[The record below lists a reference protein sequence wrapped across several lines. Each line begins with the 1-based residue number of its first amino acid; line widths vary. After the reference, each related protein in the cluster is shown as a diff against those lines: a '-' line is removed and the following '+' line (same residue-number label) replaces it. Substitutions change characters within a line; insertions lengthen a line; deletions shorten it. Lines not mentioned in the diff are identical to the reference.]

1 VSFRPG
7 GRTRLLVVL
16 GASLA
21 VLLVASPALAQTG
34 DEGPSDDDQ
43 IVLTGRL
50 LVAADES
57 VDTAVIFNGPARIDG
72 TVRDSVFVLNGDAE
86 ISGTVREDVVVVNGD
101 VVVRSGA
108 EIDGDLV
115 TNGSPTVEEGATI
128 KGQRATVVTRFDFEG
143 LGFAGRFVW
152 WLAYSVS
159 VLAVGLLVLALSPGL
174 AMSVRDTV
182 RRRTG
187 ASIGFGVLL
196 FFLLPVASLILLVSV
211 LGTPLGFFLLL
222 ALALIY
228 TIGYTIA
235 LLAVGTLVVPPDRN
249 RFLVFVIG
257 WLIVRVVALIPV
269 VGGLLWM
276 AGAIWGLGLLLVAAR
291 SRQPALPAAGTPPPP
306 PVPVP
311 G

>member
-1 VSFRPG
+1 
-7 GRTRLLVVL
+7 VVL

-21 VLLVASPALAQTG
+21 VLLVASPAVGQSG

-50 LVAADES
+50 LVAADET

-72 TVRDSVFVLNGDAE
+72 TVGDSVFVLNGDAE

-115 TNGSPTVEEGATI
+115 TNGS
-128 KGQRATVVTRFDFEG
+128 
-143 LGFAGRFVW
+143 
-152 WLAYSVS
+152 
-159 VLAVGLLVLALSPGL
+159 LAVGLLLLALAPGL
-174 AMSVRDTV
+174 ASSARDAV

-196 FFLLPVASLILLVSV
+196 FFLLPVASLILLISV

-228 TIGYTIA
+228 TIGYTVA